1 MDASV
6 RFVSVRST
14 TLSDGGLELGVS
26 VVDLVNPFLECA
38 IESSFSF
45 VEFVDD
51 VMGSLLTFD
60 IPGAV
65 TEGGVP
71 DVFFTLLWREVVGR
85 TKPFRVVTCSLTE
98 LVNVV
103 GGKVV
108 NTEFD

>member
-6 RFVSVRST
+6 RFVSVPST
-14 TLSDGGLELGVS
+14 TLSDGSSELGVS

-45 VEFVDD
+45 VEFGDD
-51 VMGSLLTFD
+51 VMESLLTPSFD
-60 IPGAV
+60 TPGAV
-65 TEGGVP
+65 TEGGVA
-71 DVFFTLLWREVVGR
+71 DVFFPLLWREVVGR

-98 LVNVV
+98 LVTVV

-108 NTEFD
+108 NT